1 MSSMKQR
8 ETRPYD
14 RTEIAAPLP
23 PKVEQAADNL
33 KWCGRI
39 GFWTQL
45 VLGII
50 SAVTVLFASLSL
62 GDNSRTATQG
72 TEFGILCAI
81 LGIIVL
87 VVAMYF
93 AWRYMAI
100 SRLLR
105 SPNPDQ
111 RPSKPDTLQVIRLGL
126 TVNMVGMLIAIIGAE
141 TIAGIVLAKSL
152 ALPPNAISAQD
163 LSRFVNSL
171 DLLIVQANTNSIA
184 AHFAGIVSSLVLL
197 NRITR

>member
-1 MSSMKQR
+1 MTQR
-8 ETRPYD
+8 EMLTRD
-14 RTEIAAPLP
+14 RAAIASPLP
-23 PKVEQAADNL
+23 PKIQQAADTL
-33 KWCGRI
+33 KWFGRF

-50 SAVTVLFASLSL
+50 SAVTVLFASISL
-62 GDNSRTATQG
+62 GDNNRTATQG

-87 VVAMYF
+87 IVAMYF
-93 AWRYMAI
+93 AWRYMVI

-105 SPNPDQ
+105 SPNPEQ
-111 RPSKPDTLQVIRLGL
+111 RPSKPDTVQVIRLGL

-152 ALPPNAISAQD
+152 SLPPNAISAQD

-184 AHFAGIVSSLVLL
+184 AHFAGIVASLLLL

>member
-1 MSSMKQR
+1 MTQR
-8 ETRPYD
+8 ETLKQNRAA
-14 RTEIAAPLP
+14 IAAPLP
-23 PKVEQAADNL
+23 PKLQQAADNL
-33 KWCGRI
+33 KWSGRI

-50 SAVTVLFASLSL
+50 SAVTVLFASISL
-62 GDNSRTATQG
+62 GDPDRNRTQG
-72 TEFGILCAI
+72 TEFGILCAV
-81 LGIIVL
+81 LGLIVL

-105 SPNPDQ
+105 SPNPAQ

-152 ALPPNAISAQD
+152 SLPPNAISAED

-197 NRITR
+197 DRITR